1 RVLVFFGAAI
11 IVIRVCDASAWIKM
25 MMMHRPCARTVAARS
40 VKAIANPR
48 VQRVLVTRTAKT
60 EEVEVNTN
68 GVATPTDGHT
78 PTNVLQFEELSDI
91 IRLVHDTDI
100 VEFELKSKRFSLS
113 VRKKEALQ
121 AEQAAAIPVMVTA
134 PVAQAPV
141 AVPAAAAVAAAPPP
155 VAAPAAQAPPPA
167 PAAPK
172 GVEVASPMAGTFY
185 RKPAPGE
192 PVFAKEGDKVKKGQ
206 TVCIIEAMKLM
217 NEIEAEVG
225 GEVVKF
231 LVENGQ
237 PVTVGQP
244 IMLIKP

>member
-1 RVLVFFGAAI
+1 MKAL
-11 IVIRVCDASAWIKM
+11 
-25 MMMHRPCARTVAARS
+25 HNPCARTAAARS
-40 VKAIANPR
+40 VRSIVIPR
-48 VQRVLVTRTAKT
+48 VQRVMVTRTAKT
-60 EEVEVNTN
+60 EEVEVSTN
-68 GVATPTDGHT
+68 GVATPSFGH
-78 PTNVLQFEELSDI
+78 PPANMLQFEELSDI

-121 AEQAAAIPVMVTA
+121 AEQAAAIPMMVAA
-134 PVAQAPV
+134 PVAPAPV
-141 AVPAAAAVAAAPPP
+141 AVPAAAPVAAPPP
-155 VAAPAAQAPPPA
+155 AAALAPPAAAPAPPPE

-192 PVFAKEGDKVKKGQ
+192 PMFAKEGDKVKKGQ

-244 IMLIKP
+244 IMLIRP

>member
-141 AVPAAAAVAAAPPP
+141 AVPA
-155 VAAPAAQAPPPA
+155 PAAQAPPPA

>member
-1 RVLVFFGAAI
+1 MANKLTGHP
-11 IVIRVCDASAWIKM
+11 IRIAHANGSAFKCLFTHTI
-25 MMMHRPCARTVAARS
+25 H
-40 VKAIANPR
+40 
-48 VQRVLVTRTAKT
+48 VTS
-60 EEVEVNTN
+60 N
-68 GVATPTDGHT
+68 
-78 PTNVLQFEELSDI
+78 
-91 IRLVHDTDI
+91 RLVQDTDI
-100 VEFELKSKRFSLS
+100 VDFSLKSKGFSLS

-121 AEQAAAIPVMVTA
+121 AEQAVAMPVGKKSQGCSSGILTYIFPCRPSPSTA
-134 PVAQAPV
+134 PAP
-141 AVPAAAAVAAAPPP
+141 VAAAP
-155 VAAPAAQAPPPA
+155 AAPAAPAPAAAPAPPPA

-172 GVEVASPMAGTFY
+172 GVEVTSPMAGTFY

-192 PVFAKEGDKVKKGQ
+192 PAFAKEGDKVKKGQ